1 MTKPTEILADI
12 LARTLSDCKVPFEPE
27 SLETLAQLKL
37 SDKSQFIQVRK
48 QIKSINKT
56 VSLKELDKDIQI
68 YYQQNKNKSSST
80 ASPSLSS
87 SCGSPNPSSRKKV
100 LYSVGAL
107 IITSEN
113 RQQKLVTQ
121 SAASALIAEVL
132 KGVYA
137 FDSGGSCWYKF
148 EGYRWKA
155 CPAATFDKE
164 IMDLMYAGASYLG
177 FSNAYRSSIVAL
189 LQKGGRLRLPDAKP
203 GMIPFKN
210 GLLNLSTGQLEAA
223 TPDNVTTWVLPY
235 DYSDMATCPNFLQWL
250 ETAVENDQD
259 TIQLLRAWLNA
270 LLTGRPDLQIFL
282 HIIGP
287 GGTGKSTFGR
297 IAIILVGNENAITT
311 SLYQLEKNRFETA
324 SIYGKRLVAI
334 EDADK
339 YGGSVSVLK
348 SMTGQDPLRFERKG
362 VQQQS
367 SFIYNGQTLFMSNE
381 RLATSD
387 QTNGIERRRV
397 TVEFMRRFTPEDRT
411 AWAGR
416 GGEEHILHTE
426 APGIIKWALELT
438 SDEVSRI
445 FQEMPERTRKAN
457 LAAARFNNP
466 IIDWMLESLL
476 PADGVATQ
484 IGNKQVT
491 RDNGRV
497 LFAKADEWLY
507 PNYLQWCE
515 QSDRGKVSLQQFKS
529 TLISAA
535 ASQGVTVSGKRE
547 SNGTKVFGLRIRLE
561 GEETWL
567 SAVEMGPTVTDTMK
581 DNLPELFEM
590 NTVKDSCIPSIEQ
603 PGLCTGEHY
612 SSDAN
617 E

>member
-1 MTKPTEILADI
+1 MNQPTDKLTDI
-12 LARTLSDCKVPFEPE
+12 LERTPSDCKVPFEPE
-27 SLETLAQLKL
+27 SLEILAQLKL
-37 SDKSQFIQVRK
+37 SDKSRFMQVRK
-48 QIKSINKT
+48 QIKGINKL
-56 VSLKELDKDIQI
+56 VSLKALDKDIQI
-68 YYQQNKNKSSST
+68 YCKKNQNKSSST

-87 SCGSPNPSSRKKV
+87 SCASPKPSLGKNV
-100 LYSVGAL
+100 LHFVGAL
-107 IITSEN
+107 IIINGGEKP
-113 RQQKLVTQ
+113 KLVTQ
-121 SAASALIAEVL
+121 SAAAVIIAEEL
-132 KGVYA
+132 KGAYA
-137 FDSGGSCWYKF
+137 FDIGGMCWYKF
-148 EGYRWKA
+148 VGCRWKT
-155 CPAATFDKE
+155 CPANTFDKV
-164 IMDLMYAGASYLG
+164 IMDLMYAGTAQLG
-177 FSNAYRSSIVAL
+177 FSNSLLTSIVVL

-210 GLLNLSTGQLEAA
+210 GLLDLSTKQLETA

-282 HIIGP
+282 HMIGP

-297 IAIILVGNENAITT
+297 IVFLLVGNENATTT

-362 VQQQS
+362 VQQQGA
-367 SFIYNGQTLFMSNE
+367 FIYTGQTLLMSNE
-381 RLATSD
+381 RLITSD
-387 QTNGIERRRV
+387 HTSGIERRRV
-397 TVEFMRRFTPEDRT
+397 TVEFTRRFTQEDRT

-416 GGEEHILHTE
+416 GGEERILHTE

-438 SDEVSRI
+438 SDEVSSI

-457 LAAARFNNP
+457 LAAARYNNP
-466 IIDWMLESLL
+466 IIDWMLESLH
-476 PADGVATQ
+476 PANGVATQ
-484 IGNKQVT
+484 IGNKQEI

-515 QSDRGKVSLQQFKS
+515 QTEREKVSLQKFKS

-535 ASQGVTVSGKRE
+535 SRQGVTVTSKRE
-547 SNGTKVFGLRIRLE
+547 CDGTKVYGLRMRLE

-567 SAVEMGPTVTDTMK
+567 SAVENGTTVKDIME

-590 NTVKDSCIPSIEQ
+590 NTVKDSCLPSSEQ
-603 PGLCTGEHY
+603 SGQPLCSERI
-612 SSDAN
+612 
-617 E
+617 